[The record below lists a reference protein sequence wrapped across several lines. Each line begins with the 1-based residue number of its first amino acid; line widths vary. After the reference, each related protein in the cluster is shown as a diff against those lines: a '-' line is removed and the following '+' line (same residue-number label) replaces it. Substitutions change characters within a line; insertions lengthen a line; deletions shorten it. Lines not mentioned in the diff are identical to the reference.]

1 MNAWVSALKGQRKLA
16 QGKAGFGRSLGSR
29 RNNDFDPVGVVGTVP
44 NFRLPYRERI
54 AARDRIPRFHLG
66 LISLCRSATSTSE
79 FNCQRAPNTNEP
91 NGPRAKRIARIV
103 GFPDTNLRETLN
115 FPLLA

>member
-1 MNAWVSALKGQRKLA
+1 M
-16 QGKAGFGRSLGSR
+16 
-29 RNNDFDPVGVVGTVP
+29 GTVP

-66 LISLCRSATSTSE
+66 LISLCRSATSTDE
-79 FNCQRAPNTNEP
+79 FNYQRAPETSEP
-91 NGPRAKRIARIV
+91 NGPRAMRLTQIIV
-103 GFPDTNLRETLN
+103 QTNTNLRETLN